1 MKFWKATTL
10 LTVSLLILSG
20 CGAQPTPKE
29 SAAIDSSLPTVSLT
43 QNGVI
48 IGMKSV
54 AFEWKSIT
62 DQRVKGIY
70 VYKKTPSTS
79 EQANELQYL
88 TTIKSRFNT
97 HFVDTNVNPDTKY
110 TYAFQT
116 FRDDADGKKSRE
128 VVVNTLPV
136 LQSVSWIHSITDM
149 PRVAKIIWRPHSN
162 EKVKEYVVE
171 RKTLEDEKWEKLET
185 INGRL
190 SAEFIDEELND
201 NYVYMYRL
209 RAVTYDNIIST
220 PSQIVKVITKALPN
234 SIVNIKTTNNL
245 ANRVNINWSTSTNE
259 DFAFYHLYRAEKID
273 GSYELI
279 AKLHNNKFVDKID
292 KNGKSY
298 FYRVSAVDKD
308 DLESEHAK
316 NSIQGMTL
324 ARPTAPAI
332 VEAKLINNAID
343 IHWSKTDPRSVKF
356 MVSKKYKQGW
366 FKESLEEFDGIK
378 GNRFN
383 DKNVVPDSEYRYT
396 VQSIDKNGISSEPS
410 VEVKIVT
417 PESTQI
423 QKAKVEEIVN
433 NEKEEVITTPVV
445 ESNSDVIN
453 ASQDLDL
460 SGL

>member
-1 MKFWKATTL
+1 MKFWTATTL

-20 CGAQPTPKE
+20 CGAQPSPKE
-29 SAAIDSSLPTVSLT
+29 STVIDSSLPTVALT

-48 IGMKSV
+48 TGMKSV

-70 VYKKTPSTS
+70 VYKMAPSTS

-116 FRDDADGKKSRE
+116 FSDDSDGRKSRN

-136 LQSVSWIHSITDM
+136 LQSVSWIHSITGM

-171 RKTLEDEKWEKLET
+171 RKTLEDEKWEKIDT
-185 INGRL
+185 IKGRL
-190 SAEFIDEELND
+190 SAEFIDEDLND
-201 NYVYMYRL
+201 NYVYTYRL
-209 RAVTYDNIIST
+209 RAVTYDNIVST
-220 PSQIVKVITKALPN
+220 PSQIVKVITKALPT
-234 SIVNIKTTNNL
+234 SIVNIKTTTNL
-245 ANRVNINWSTSTNE
+245 ANRVNINWSASSQK
-259 DFAFYHLYRAEKID
+259 DFALYYVYRAEKIN

-292 KNGKSY
+292 ENGKSY

-308 DLESEHAK
+308 GLESEHEK
-316 NSIQGMTL
+316 SSIQGMTL
-324 ARPTAPAI
+324 SRPSAPAI
-332 VEAKLINNAID
+332 VEAKLTNNVIE

-356 MVSKKYKQGW
+356 MVSKKHKQGW

-378 GNRFN
+378 GNRFS
-383 DKNVVPDSEYRYT
+383 DKNIVPDSTYAYT
-396 VQSIDKNGISSEPS
+396 VQSIDKNGISSEAS

-417 PESTQI
+417 PESTEL
-423 QKAKVEEIVN
+423 QKAKVEEVVKTDK
-433 NEKEEVITTPVV
+433 EKVITAPVV
-445 ESNSDVIN
+445 ESNTDVIN